1 MCAATGEV
9 GGGVKG
15 GCGRLGASGP
25 GARRRDGC
33 HGDRPAPA
41 PRART
46 RIVSAGKSAA
56 PACAAQRADFG
67 NVLVSGQTSTT
78 VTAPDFWP
86 LGEELYGARVSAL
99 RHCGSNLVLSLLRIL
114 WSVHILLAAQS
125 QSLQE
130 ESKDPTVSS

>member
-1 MCAATGEV
+1 MSRSGAGRRGAA
-9 GGGVKG
+9 
-15 GCGRLGASGP
+15 GRG
-25 GARRRDGC
+25 
-33 HGDRPAPA
+33 
-41 PRART
+41 
-46 RIVSAGKSAA
+46 
-56 PACAAQRADFG
+56 AAQRADFG